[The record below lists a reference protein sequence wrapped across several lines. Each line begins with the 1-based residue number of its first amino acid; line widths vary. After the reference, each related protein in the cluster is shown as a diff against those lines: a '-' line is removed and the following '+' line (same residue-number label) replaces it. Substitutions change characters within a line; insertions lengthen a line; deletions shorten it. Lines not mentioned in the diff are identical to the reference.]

1 MSLFILHML
10 AKTGRRDKVGTMRI
24 FLIFLLCLVVVGV
37 SLLMLLQEKSSAML
51 PTEIATITTPL
62 GSVQRFRLEVA
73 REAPDLE
80 RGLMFRTA
88 LAPDAGMI
96 FIFPVPQEIKM
107 WMKNTLI
114 PLDMLFIGFDGVIHT
129 LHSNAKPQDMT
140 VITSGG
146 VVVAAVEIAGGRAAE
161 LGIVEGSRISSDSL
175 TPLFH

>member
-1 MSLFILHML
+1 MSLFVLHML
-10 AKTGRRDKVGTMRI
+10 VKTEWRGRVNTMRI
-24 FLIFLLCLVVVGV
+24 FLLSLLCLVVTGV
-37 SLLMLLQEKSSAML
+37 SLLVLLQEKSSATL
-51 PTEIATITTPL
+51 PTEVATITTPS

-80 RGLMFRTA
+80 RGLMFRTS
-88 LAPDAGMI
+88 LAIDAGML

-114 PLDMLFIGFDGVIHT
+114 PLDMLFVGFDGVIHT
-129 LHSNAKPQDMT
+129 LHPNAKPQDLT
-140 VITSGG
+140 VIASGG